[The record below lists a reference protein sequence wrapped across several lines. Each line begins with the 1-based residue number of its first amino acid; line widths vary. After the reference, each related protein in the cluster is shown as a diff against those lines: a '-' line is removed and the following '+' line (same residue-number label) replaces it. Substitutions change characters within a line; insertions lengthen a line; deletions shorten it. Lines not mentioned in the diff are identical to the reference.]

1 MTVARLGGDL
11 SFFGR
16 PTDGNRPLLIAK
28 SGPEQEFCHLYA
40 ILSRVVPNDW
50 GNAQYV
56 MLHHQGTSKTG
67 SATDQAT
74 TGTDDLSSLSTS
86 RSDSLVSRNPLVPST
101 AYFLSRVLANP
112 TQRAAL
118 LGRLDLT
125 TDSGVTIDE
134 CIDSMLMLNLSNKRG
149 PSPINPGLWIPKL
162 EPSELPFEAA
172 RRHMSRQQPAEGLA
186 IEKLAMHM
194 GEMAPECALTICIP
208 VSTEE
213 PVDTVTRTLQLLAQ
227 QTCDKARFD
236 VLLLLNH
243 PEEDTGGDER
253 GSAGFYEQCEPL
265 LATVDVAREAGLRVY
280 ACAAAAPEDV
290 LSIGHIRGVL
300 HAIAVERYRQRGP
313 GYADHLLMRADIDME
328 FIEPTLVET
337 LLRESERSRCTVNFF
352 GRLRPAPGALVED
365 PLLLFGYQL
374 YDRLADLRVENG
386 KNPCGGPNATTWLTA
401 YVQAGGYEPWFR
413 CGEDVSH
420 DTLLCDLAN
429 EESGYTPYVYLD
441 DCSTIYTDTRRA
453 EVASLAGFAP
463 AQQWH
468 PDVAVFSA
476 RNPEIRATRKVSHGT
491 FDEVLRD
498 PLLRSQIEEWTNQSA
513 AIFFTQEGVRDQRVM
528 ARLADIISSD
538 WGMKISVTVN
548 PSPNITGALEYRLV
562 VEDLGRFSA
571 DVLRRRADLL
581 ATLERMK
588 GIQPFATTQERPRA
602 PGLKYDR

>member
-1 MTVARLGGDL
+1 
-11 SFFGR
+11 
-16 PTDGNRPLLIAK
+16 
-28 SGPEQEFCHLYA
+28 
-40 ILSRVVPNDW
+40 
-50 GNAQYV
+50 
-56 MLHHQGTSKTG
+56 MLHSQGTSKSGNETG
-67 SATDQAT
+67 KAATGA
-74 TGTDDLSSLSTS
+74 DDLSSLSTS
-86 RSDSLVSRNPLVPST
+86 DSDSIVSRNPLVPST

-118 LGRLDLT
+118 LRKLDLT
-125 TDSGVTIDE
+125 TESRVTIDE

-162 EPSELPFEAA
+162 DPLEIPFEAA
-172 RRHMSRQQPAEGLA
+172 QRHSDRQESADRLA

-194 GEMAPECALTICIP
+194 GEMTPECALTICIP

-213 PVDTVTRTLQLLAQ
+213 RVETLTRTLHLLAL

-243 PEEDTGGDER
+243 PEEETGGDGH
-253 GSAGFYEQCEPL
+253 GSATFYEQCEPL
-265 LATVDVAREAGLRVY
+265 LATVDVARDAGLRVY
-280 ACAAAAPEDV
+280 ACAASAPEDV
-290 LSIGHIRGVL
+290 LAIGHIRGVL
-300 HAIAVERYRQRGP
+300 GAIAVERYLQRGP
-313 GYADHLLMRADIDME
+313 GYPDHLLMRADIDME

-337 LLRESERSRCTVNFF
+337 ILAESERRPRTVNFF
-352 GRLRPAPGALVED
+352 GRLRPAPEALVQD

-374 YDRLADLRVENG
+374 YDRLAELRVENG
-386 KNPCGGPNATTWLTA
+386 KNPCGGPHATTWLTT

-420 DTLLCDLAN
+420 DALLCDLAN

-441 DCSTIYTDTRRA
+441 DRATIYTDTRRA

-476 RNPEIRATRKVSHGT
+476 RNPEIRASRKVSHGT
-491 FDEVLRD
+491 FDEVLGD
-498 PLLRSQIEEWTNQSA
+498 PLLRPQIEEWINQSA
-513 AIFFTQEGVRDQRVM
+513 AIFFTQAGVRDHRVM
-528 ARLADIISSD
+528 ARLGDMISSE
-538 WGMKISVTVN
+538 WGMKISVAIN
-548 PSPNITGALEYRLV
+548 PVPNITGALEYRIV
-562 VEDLGRFSA
+562 VEDLGRFNA
-571 DVLRRRADLL
+571 EVLSRRADLL
-581 ATLERMK
+581 ATLERMH

>member
-1 MTVARLGGDL
+1 MLHPQGTL
-11 SFFGR
+11 
-16 PTDGNRPLLIAK
+16 K
-28 SGPEQEFCHLYA
+28 SGSETVQA
-40 ILSRVVPNDW
+40 
-50 GNAQYV
+50 
-56 MLHHQGTSKTG
+56 
-67 SATDQAT
+67 AT

-118 LGRLDLT
+118 LGRLNLT
-125 TDSGVTIDE
+125 TDSGVTVDE

-172 RRHMSRQQPAEGLA
+172 QRHSDRHQRAEGLA

-194 GEMAPECALTICIP
+194 GEMATECALTICIP

-227 QTCDKARFD
+227 QTCDTARFD

-243 PEEDTGGDER
+243 PEEDTGGDDH
-253 GSAGFYEQCEPL
+253 GSHGFYEQCEPL
-265 LATVDVAREAGLRVY
+265 LATVDIARDAGLRVF

-300 HAIAVERYRQRGP
+300 GAIAVERYRQRGP
-313 GYADHLLMRADIDME
+313 GYPDHLMMRADIDME

-337 LLRESERSRCTVNFF
+337 LLAESERGPRTVNFF
-352 GRLRPAPGALVED
+352 GRLRPAPQALVED

-374 YDRLADLRVENG
+374 YDRLAELRVENG
-386 KNPCGGPNATTWLTA
+386 QNPCGGPNATTWLTT

-420 DTLLCDLAN
+420 DSLLCDLAN
-429 EESGYTPYVYLD
+429 EESGYTPFVYLD
-441 DCSTIYTDTRRA
+441 DRSTIYTDTRRA

-491 FDEVLRD
+491 FEEVLRD
-498 PLLRSQIEEWTNQSA
+498 PLLRSQIEEWINQSA
-513 AIFFTQEGVRDQRVM
+513 AIFFAQEGVRDLRVM
-528 ARLADIISSD
+528 ARLADIISSE

-548 PSPNITGALEYRLV
+548 PEPNIRGALEYRLV
-562 VEDLGRFSA
+562 VEDLDAFS
-571 DVLRRRADLL
+571 
-581 ATLERMK
+581 
-588 GIQPFATTQERPRA
+588 
-602 PGLKYDR
+602 